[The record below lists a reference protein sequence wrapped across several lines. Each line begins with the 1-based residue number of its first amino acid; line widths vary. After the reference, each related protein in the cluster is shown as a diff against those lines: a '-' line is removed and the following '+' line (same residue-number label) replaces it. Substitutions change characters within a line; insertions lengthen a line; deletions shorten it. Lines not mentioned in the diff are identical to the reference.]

1 MKLPDDM
8 ELKAE
13 IDAIS
18 NRIDHILETV
28 QDYYPA
34 CETIS
39 ETPAAQPDIHPT
51 SFKVIH
57 NQKPEQEA

>member
-28 QDYYPA
+28 QHYYPV
-34 CETIS
+34 CETPS
-39 ETPAAQPDIHPT
+39 DTPAAQPDMNQT
-51 SFKVIH
+51 SF
-57 NQKPEQEA
+57 NDMYN